1 MDKQYK
7 GKKYSSKE
15 KNALSDEV
23 LILDG
28 LGDYIKSF
36 TTKISGGQQQR
47 CAIARALVTGRI

>member
-15 KNALSDEV
+15 KNALSDEI
-23 LILDG
+23 LIRVG

-36 TTKISGGQQQR
+36 PTKISGGQ
-47 CAIARALVTGRI
+47 